1 MAISRWLADRL
12 VAPEV
17 HETIDRIPKTLGSF
31 GFDPWGYN
39 RSTAKLGLAA
49 AGWLFDHYFRV
60 QVSGLEHVPP
70 TGRIMLVPNHSG
82 QLPLDGVML
91 GVAMARNP
99 AGPRAPRAMIERF
112 FPTVPFVGN
121 FLNGLG
127 AVVGDP
133 VNCGAMLE
141 HEEAIIVFPEG
152 IRGSGKVW
160 HKRYQLQRFGT
171 GFMHLAMRHDTPI
184 IPVGI
189 VGCEETMPSFS
200 DLKPI
205 ARPLGLPYI
214 PLGPP
219 LPLPARVYIEI
230 GEPIHFDDDCESEAA
245 IAPRIEQVKQAIRAL
260 IDQGLSKRTSV
271 YR

>member
-1 MAISRWLADRL
+1 MAISQWLADHL
-12 VAPEV
+12 VGPDTR
-17 HETIDRIPKTLGSF
+17 ETVDRFEKTLGSF

-39 RSTAKLGLAA
+39 RSTAALTLAG
-49 AGWLFDHYFRV
+49 AGWLYDHYFRV
-60 QVSGLEHVPP
+60 TAEGLENIPAS
-70 TGRIMLVPNHSG
+70 GRVMMVPNHSG

-112 FPTVPFVGN
+112 FPTVPFLGN
-121 FLNGLG
+121 FMNGLG

-160 HKRYQLQRFGT
+160 HKRYQLQRFGA
-171 GFMHLAMRHDTPI
+171 GFMHLAMRYRTPI
-184 IPVGI
+184 VPVGI

-205 ARPLGLPYI
+205 AHRLGLPYI
-214 PLGPP
+214 PLGP
-219 LPLPARVYIEI
+219 LFPLPARVSLHIGKPMVFEDNCEHEYDIE
-230 GEPIHFDDDCESEAA
+230 
-245 IAPRIEQVKQAIRAL
+245 PRIEQVKAAIHEL
-260 IDQGLSKRTSV
+260 IQRGLSQRTSI

>member
-1 MAISRWLADRL
+1 MAISRWLADRI
-12 VAPEV
+12 VGAEI
-17 HETIDRIPKTLGSF
+17 HDTIDRLPKVLGSF

-39 RSTAKLGLAA
+39 RSTAKLSLAG

-60 QVSGLEHVPP
+60 RVEGLEHIPP
-70 TGRIMLVPNHSG
+70 TGRVMMVPNHSG

-112 FPTVPFVGN
+112 FPTVPFLGN
-121 FLNGLG
+121 FMNGLG

-171 GFMHLAMRHDTPI
+171 GFMHLAMRHRTPI
-184 IPVGI
+184 VPVGI

-200 DLKPI
+200 DLKPL

-214 PLGPP
+214 PLGPL
-219 LPLPARVYIEI
+219 LPLPARVSLHI
-230 GEPIHFDDDCESEAA
+230 GEPLRFDNDCEHEHD
-245 IAPRIEQVKQAIRAL
+245 IAPRIEQVKSEIRKL
-260 IDQGLSKRTSV
+260 IRRGLEQRQSI

>member
-1 MAISRWLADRL
+1 M
-12 VAPEV
+12 
-17 HETIDRIPKTLGSF
+17 
-31 GFDPWGYN
+31 
-39 RSTAKLGLAA
+39 
-49 AGWLFDHYFRV
+49 FDHYFRV

-214 PLGPP
+214 PLGLPV
-219 LPLPARVYIEI
+219 PLPARVYIEI

-260 IDQGLSKRTSV
+260 IDQGLAKRTSV